1 LFGGPTS
8 HNILLK
14 TSTNTMVSLS
24 TLLFLVTAASSCS
37 AQLRGHVS
45 TRGRHLASPY
55 YSTSD
60 AAVLGAADPDAA
72 IGNPMKGLMSSPSWT
87 GGTPPPGMPSSL
99 EFHYVGMDRI
109 MTGDNKF
116 DWAVLDKTIQ
126 DAASRN
132 NHVIWRVY
140 IHYPG
145 RTLALPKYLIDA
157 GVKLVQTKEAGLSPQ
172 YEDPKLLVALEQLIK
187 AMGARYD
194 GHKSIAFIQL
204 GLLGYWGEWH
214 TYPDKGILADS
225 TQDTVVEWYKNAFQ
239 KTKLQARGLTKKS
252 VESGIGLHDDSFS
265 YSTLS
270 DSTGWFFWPQVVA
283 AGQTNFWKTTVMG
296 GTCV

>member
-1 LFGGPTS
+1 MVQVKSF
-8 HNILLK
+8 ILLALASVVCS
-14 TSTNTMVSLS
+14 TS
-24 TLLFLVTAASSCS
+24 
-37 AQLRGHVS
+37 LRGGDGDTDRQLQS
-45 TRGRHLASPY
+45 SSAY
-55 YSTSD
+55 FSTSD
-60 AAVLGAADPDAA
+60 PAVLGAADPDAA

-99 EFHYVGMDRI
+99 EFHYVGMDRV
-109 MTGDNKF
+109 MTGDNTF

-140 IHYPG
+140 VHYPG
-145 RTLALPKYLIDA
+145 RTLALPRYLIDA

-225 TQDTVVEWYKNAFQ
+225 TQDTVVEWYKNAF
-239 KTKLQARGLTKKS
+239 KTTKLQARGLTKKS
-252 VESGIGLHDDSFS
+252 VESGIGLHDDSFA
-265 YSTLS
+265 YSSLS
-270 DSTGWFFWPQVVA
+270 STIGWFFWPQVVA